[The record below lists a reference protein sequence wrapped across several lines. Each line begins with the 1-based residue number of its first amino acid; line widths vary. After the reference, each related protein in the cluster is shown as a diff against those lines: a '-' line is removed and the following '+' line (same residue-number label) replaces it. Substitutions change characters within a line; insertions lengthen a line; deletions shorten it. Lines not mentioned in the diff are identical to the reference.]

1 MGIFTELGVLYAKY
15 REEKLMEHLKL
26 FATRVNVP
34 KPIRVCDELRQRPW
48 RWLGDGG
55 AAEGERRKGGT
66 RSAVS
71 WGGSDPGSP
80 PPSWQG
86 C

>member
-1 MGIFTELGVLYAKY
+1 
-15 REEKLMEHLKL
+15 MEHLKL

-34 KPIRVCDELRQRPW
+34 KLIRVCDELRQRPW

-55 AAEGERRKGGT
+55 QRKAKGEREA
-66 RSAVS
+66 RSGVS
-71 WGGSDPGSP
+71 RGGSDPGSP
-80 PPSWQG
+80 PPSWPG